1 MTADT
6 ARVRQN
12 YWAILVASLS
22 CFFIS
27 AAWYTFFMNAW
38 LSGTGRTVESI
49 TEASKAAGLSTWMPY
64 VIAFVCAVLMA
75 TTISCVTQLTGPQT
89 AGRGVKTGALL
100 WLGIV
105 VPVWATEYVFEV
117 RPLSLFGINA
127 GFWLIGMTVMGAI
140 VGGWKKK
147 A

>member
-1 MTADT
+1 MTAD
-6 ARVRQN
+6 AASVRQN
-12 YWAILVASLS
+12 YWAILVASLA
-22 CFFIS
+22 CFIIS
-27 AAWYTFFMNAW
+27 AVWYTLFMNAW
-38 LSGTGRTVESI
+38 LSGTGRTMESI
-49 TEASKAAGLSTWMPY
+49 TEAGKAAGLSTWMPY

>member
-1 MTADT
+1 MTADA

-12 YWAILVASLS
+12 YWAILVASLA

-27 AAWYTFFMNAW
+27 AGWYTLFMNAW

-64 VIAFVCAVLMA
+64 VVAFACTVLMA
-75 TTISCVTQLTGPQT
+75 TAISCLTQLTGQQT

-100 WLGIV
+100 WLGFV

-127 GFWLIGMTVMGAI
+127 GFWLVGMTVMGAI